1 MHRAPSTNV
10 TIDLSLV
17 SGDFISIF
25 MRGRDGNQRKKECV
39 VEGEK
44 VVDFLF
50 PTLFFF
56 IIRGERSVQ
65 V

>member
-25 MRGRDGNQRKKECV
+25 MRGRDGNHRKKRQCV
-39 VEGEK
+39 LEGEE

-50 PTLFFF
+50 PPLFFF
-56 IIRGERSVQ
+56 SYY
-65 V
+65 